1 MADLRRRELSLASNS
16 LTKNFTLTAAKT
28 PFYVIAIIIIRSFM
42 LRSLTFPL
50 LARLLIV
57 LWSDAEKSVF
67 VIPKL
72 GTCFNGSPPHSL
84 FRGKDE
90 NS

>member
-1 MADLRRRELSLASNS
+1 MADSRRRELSLNSNI
-16 LTKNFTLTAAKT
+16 LIGKFTLTAPKL

-57 LWSDAEKSVF
+57 L
-67 VIPKL
+67 
-72 GTCFNGSPPHSL
+72 
-84 FRGKDE
+84 
-90 NS
+90 